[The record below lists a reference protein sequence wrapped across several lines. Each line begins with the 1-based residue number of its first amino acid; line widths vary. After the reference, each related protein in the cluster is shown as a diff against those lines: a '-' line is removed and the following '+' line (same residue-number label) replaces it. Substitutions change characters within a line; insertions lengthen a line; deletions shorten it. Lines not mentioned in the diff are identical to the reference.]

1 MRKREAIEP
10 RNKLERKP
18 MYSNLQQAAMRTRK
32 RESAQVPSGS
42 KSVASTQGITRVPGR
57 SDGLRYALESVGSSE
72 VVTDR
77 SESRRVVRSRII
89 S

>member
-18 MYSNLQQAAMRTRK
+18 MYCCLQQAAMRTRK

-42 KSVASTQGITRVPGR
+42 
-57 SDGLRYALESVGSSE
+57 ESSE
-72 VVTDR
+72 TR
-77 SESRRVVRSRII
+77 KAQRGQLPRNESERRVRRKSEKTEAEC
-89 S
+89 